1 MTRMLRRSFLA
12 ASAAASFPAA
22 SAQSRFAP
30 ARTVTEWPFTAS
42 RTHTVPDELELDV
55 VFQGSGGEHRVP
67 AFWAG
72 GNEWRVRFAA
82 PAPGRYTY
90 STICSD
96 PADAGLHAH
105 TGTLDVAPYE
115 GANPLLLHGAPRV
128 AANRRYLEHVGG
140 TPFFWLADTW
150 WMCLCQRFHW
160 PADFQQLTADRVAK
174 GFTVVQIVA
183 GLYPDM
189 PAFDP
194 RGANEAGFPWEKD
207 YARINPAYFDMAD
220 LRIQHLVSRGLA
232 PCIVGCWGYFLQWMG
247 VARMKRH
254 WRYLIAR
261 WGAYPVIWCL
271 AGEGTMPY
279 YLSTAKERD
288 AAEQKQGWTE
298 LARYVR
304 SIDPF
309 HRMVTIHP
317 SRSAREC
324 VTDPAVLDFDMLQTG
339 HGDRQSAP
347 NTVRTVTASYA
358 AQPRMP
364 VIDGEVCY
372 EGILEASREEV
383 QRFYFW
389 ACVLSGAAGHTYGAN
404 GIWQVNRR
412 DQPFG
417 PSPHG
422 RSWGDIPW
430 DEAARLPGAAHIA
443 HSKKLLMRFA
453 WWRFEPHPE
462 WVEPHWDET
471 NYWMPFAAGIP
482 GELRVI
488 FVPALWN
495 LPKVTS
501 LERGTWRGFF
511 FDPRNGRDIPIP
523 NAVPDASGT
532 WQPPLPPVVADW
544 VLVLERLKD

>member
-1 MTRMLRRSFLA
+1 MLRRSFLA
-12 ASAAASFPAA
+12 LSAAAPFSAA
-22 SAQSRFAP
+22 VAQSRFAL
-30 ARTVTEWPFTAS
+30 ARTVAEWPFTAS
-42 RTHTVPDELELDV
+42 RPHASPDELEVDV
-55 VFQGSGGEHRVP
+55 VFRGPSGEHRVP
-67 AFWAG
+67 AYWAG
-72 GNEWRVRFAA
+72 GSEWRVRFAA
-82 PAPGRYTY
+82 PAPGRYNYATV
-90 STICSD
+90 CSD
-96 PADAGLHAH
+96 PADTGLHGR
-105 TGTLDVAPYE
+105 TGTLDTAPYN
-115 GANPLLLHGAPRV
+115 GANPLVLQGAPRV
-128 AANRRYLEHVGG
+128 ASDRRHFEHEDG

-150 WMCLCQRFHW
+150 WMGLCQRFQW
-160 PADFQQLTADRVAK
+160 PADFQQLTADRAAK

-220 LRIQHLVSRGLA
+220 LRIQHLVSRGLVS
-232 PCIVGCWGYFLQWMG
+232 CIVGCWGYFLQWMG
-247 VARMKRH
+247 ATKMKRH
-254 WRYLIAR
+254 WRYLVAR
-261 WGAYPVIWCL
+261 WGAYPVVWCL
-271 AGEGTMPY
+271 AGEGAMPY

-288 AAEQKQGWTE
+288 SAEQKQGWTE

-304 SIDPF
+304 SVDPY
-309 HRMVTIHP
+309 RRLITIHP

-324 VTDPAVLDFDMLQTG
+324 VADPSVLDFDMLQTG

-347 NTVRTVTASYA
+347 NTVRTLTASYA

-372 EGILEASREEV
+372 EGIMEASRQEV

-412 DQPFG
+412 EQPFG

-430 DEAARLPGAAHIA
+430 EEAARLPGATHIA
-443 HSKKLLMRFA
+443 RSKALLMRYP

-462 WVEPHWDET
+462 WVDPHWNEK

-488 FVPALWN
+488 FLPTLWN
-495 LPKVTS
+495 PPQVKS
-501 LERGTWRGFF
+501 LEPGAWRGFF
-511 FDPRNGRDIPIP
+511 FDPRTGRDIPIP
-523 NAVPDASGT
+523 EVAPDASGT
-532 WQPPLPPVVADW
+532 WQSPIPPVVADW
-544 VLVLERLKD
+544 VLVLDRPKG

>member
-1 MTRMLRRSFLA
+1 MTPMLRRSFLA
-12 ASAAASFPAA
+12 LSAAAPFSAA
-22 SAQSRFAP
+22 VAQSRFAL
-30 ARTVTEWPFTAS
+30 ARTVAEWPFTAS
-42 RTHTVPDELELDV
+42 RPHASPDELELDV
-55 VFQGSGGEHRVP
+55 IFRGPSGEHRVP
-67 AFWAG
+67 AYWAG
-72 GNEWRVRFAA
+72 GSEWRVRFAA
-82 PAPGRYTY
+82 PAPGRYNYATV
-90 STICSD
+90 CSD
-96 PADAGLHAH
+96 PADTGLHAR
-105 TGTLDVAPYE
+105 TGTLEAAPYN
-115 GANPLLLHGAPRV
+115 GANPLVLQGAPRV
-128 AANRRYLEHVGG
+128 ASDRRHFEHDDG

-150 WMCLCQRFHW
+150 WMGLCQRFQW
-160 PADFQQLTADRVAK
+160 PADFQQLTADRAAK

-220 LRIQHLVSRGLA
+220 LRIQHLVSRGLV

-247 VARMKRH
+247 ATKMKRH
-254 WRYLIAR
+254 WRYLLAR
-261 WGAYPVIWCL
+261 WGAYPVVWCL
-271 AGEGTMPY
+271 AGEGAMPY

-304 SIDPF
+304 SVDPY
-309 HRMVTIHP
+309 RRLITIHP

-324 VTDPAVLDFDMLQTG
+324 VADPSVLDFDMLQTG

-347 NTVRTVTASYA
+347 NTVRTLTASYA

-372 EGILEASREEV
+372 EGIMEASRQEV

-412 DQPFG
+412 EQPFG

-430 DEAARLPGAAHIA
+430 DEAGRLPGATHIA
-443 HSKKLLMRFA
+443 HSKALLMRYP

-462 WVEPHWDET
+462 WVDPHWDEK

-488 FVPALWN
+488 FLPTLWN
-495 LPKVTS
+495 PPQVKS
-501 LERGTWRGFF
+501 LEPGPWRGFF
-511 FDPRNGRDIPIP
+511 FDPRTGRDIPIP
-523 NAVPDASGT
+523 EVAPDASGT
-532 WQPPLPPVVADW
+532 WQSPIPPMVADW
-544 VLVLERLKD
+544 VLVLDRPKG

>member
-1 MTRMLRRSFLA
+1 MLRRSFLA
-12 ASAAASFPAA
+12 LSAAAPFSAA
-22 SAQSRFAP
+22 VAQSRFAL
-30 ARTVTEWPFTAS
+30 ARTVAEWPFTAS
-42 RTHTVPDELELDV
+42 RPHASPDELEVDV
-55 VFQGSGGEHRVP
+55 VFRGPSGEHRVP
-67 AFWAG
+67 AYWAG
-72 GNEWRVRFAA
+72 GSEWRVRFAA
-82 PAPGRYTY
+82 PAPGRYNYATV
-90 STICSD
+90 CSD
-96 PADAGLHAH
+96 PADTGLHGR
-105 TGTLDVAPYE
+105 TGTLDTAPYN
-115 GANPLLLHGAPRV
+115 GANPLVLQGAPRV
-128 AANRRYLEHVGG
+128 ASDRRHFEHEDG

-150 WMCLCQRFHW
+150 WMGLCQRFQW
-160 PADFQQLTADRVAK
+160 PADFQQLTADRAAK

-220 LRIQHLVSRGLA
+220 LRIQHLVSRGLVS
-232 PCIVGCWGYFLQWMG
+232 CIVGCWGYFLQWMG
-247 VARMKRH
+247 ATKMKRH
-254 WRYLIAR
+254 WRYLVAR
-261 WGAYPVIWCL
+261 WGAYPVVWCL
-271 AGEGTMPY
+271 AGEGAMPY

-288 AAEQKQGWTE
+288 SAEQKQGWTE

-304 SIDPF
+304 SVDPY
-309 HRMVTIHP
+309 RRLITIHP

-324 VTDPAVLDFDMLQTG
+324 VADPSVLDFDMLQTG

-347 NTVRTVTASYA
+347 NTVRTLTASYA

-372 EGILEASREEV
+372 EGIMEASRQEV

-412 DQPFG
+412 EQPFG

-430 DEAARLPGAAHIA
+430 EEAARLPGATHIA
-443 HSKKLLMRFA
+443 RSKALLMRYP

-462 WVEPHWDET
+462 WVDPHWDEK

-488 FVPALWN
+488 FLPTLWN
-495 LPKVTS
+495 PPQVKS
-501 LERGTWRGFF
+501 LEPGAWRGFF
-511 FDPRNGRDIPIP
+511 FDPRTGRDIPIP
-523 NAVPDASGT
+523 EVAPDASGT
-532 WQPPLPPVVADW
+532 WQSPIPPVVADW
-544 VLVLERLKD
+544 VLVLDRPKG

>member
-1 MTRMLRRSFLA
+1 MTPMLRRSFLA
-12 ASAAASFPAA
+12 LSAAAPFSTAVG
-22 SAQSRFAP
+22 QSRFTV
-30 ARTVTEWPFTAS
+30 ARTVAEWPFTAS
-42 RTHTVPDELELDV
+42 RPHASPDELELDV
-55 VFQGSGGEHRVP
+55 VFKGPSAEHRVP

-96 PADAGLHAH
+96 PSDSGLHAR
-105 TGTLDVAPYE
+105 TGTLDAAPYA

-128 AANRRYLEHVGG
+128 ASDKRHFAHEDG

-150 WMCLCQRFHW
+150 WMGLCQRFQW
-160 PADFQQLTADRVAK
+160 PADFQQLTADRVTK

-194 RGANEAGFPWEKD
+194 RGANEAGFPWEND
-207 YARINPAYFDMAD
+207 YGHINPAYFDMAD

-232 PCIVGCWGYFLQWMG
+232 PCIVGCWGYFLHFMG
-247 VARMKRH
+247 VSKMKRH
-254 WRYLIAR
+254 WRYLVAR
-261 WGAYPVIWCL
+261 WGAYPVVWCL

-279 YLSTAKERD
+279 YLSPTKERD
-288 AAEQKQGWTE
+288 AEEQKQGWTE

-304 SIDPF
+304 SVDPY
-309 HRMVTIHP
+309 HHLITIHP
-317 SRSAREC
+317 SSSARDC
-324 VTDPAVLDFDMLQTG
+324 VSDPSVLDFDMLQTG

-347 NTVRTVTASYA
+347 NTVRTVAKSYA
-358 AQPRMP
+358 TEPRMP

-383 QRFYFW
+383 QRFCFW

-412 DQPFG
+412 EQPFG
-417 PSPHG
+417 ASPHG

-443 HSKKLLMRFA
+443 HSKALLMRYP
-453 WWRFEPHPE
+453 WWRFEPHPG
-462 WVEPHWDET
+462 WVDPHWDEK
-471 NYWMPFAAGIP
+471 NYWMPFAGGIP
-482 GELRVI
+482 SEVRVI
-488 FVPALWN
+488 FIPTLWN
-495 LPKVTS
+495 PPQVKS
-501 LERGTWRGFF
+501 LEPGPWRGFF
-511 FDPRNGRDIPIP
+511 FDPRTGRDIPISE
-523 NAVPDASGT
+523 VTPDASGT
-532 WQPPLPPVVADW
+532 WQSPIPPVVADW
-544 VLVLERLKD
+544 VLVLDRPKV

>member
-1 MTRMLRRSFLA
+1 MLRRSFLA
-12 ASAAASFPAA
+12 LSAAAPFSAA
-22 SAQSRFAP
+22 VAQSRFAL
-30 ARTVTEWPFTAS
+30 ARTVAEWPFTAS
-42 RTHTVPDELELDV
+42 RPHASPDELELDV
-55 VFQGSGGEHRVP
+55 IFRGPSGEHRVP
-67 AFWAG
+67 AYWAG
-72 GNEWRVRFAA
+72 GSEWRVRFAA
-82 PAPGRYTY
+82 PAPGRYNYATV
-90 STICSD
+90 CSD
-96 PADAGLHAH
+96 PADTGLHGR
-105 TGTLDVAPYE
+105 TGTLDTAPYN
-115 GANPLLLHGAPRV
+115 GANPLVLQGAPRV
-128 AANRRYLEHVGG
+128 ASDRRHFEHEDG

-150 WMCLCQRFHW
+150 WMGLCQRFQW
-160 PADFQQLTADRVAK
+160 PADFQQLTADRAAK

-220 LRIQHLVSRGLA
+220 LRIQHLVSRGLVS
-232 PCIVGCWGYFLQWMG
+232 CIVGCWGYFLQWMG
-247 VARMKRH
+247 ATKMKRH
-254 WRYLIAR
+254 WRYLVAR
-261 WGAYPVIWCL
+261 WGAYPVVWCL
-271 AGEGTMPY
+271 AGEGAMPY

-288 AAEQKQGWTE
+288 SAEQKQGWTE

-304 SIDPF
+304 SVDPY
-309 HRMVTIHP
+309 RRLITIHP

-324 VTDPAVLDFDMLQTG
+324 VADPSVLDFDMLQTG

-347 NTVRTVTASYA
+347 NTVRTLTASYA

-372 EGILEASREEV
+372 EGIMEASRQEV

-412 DQPFG
+412 EQPFG

-430 DEAARLPGAAHIA
+430 EEAARLPGATHIA
-443 HSKKLLMRFA
+443 RSKALLMRYP

-462 WVEPHWDET
+462 WVDPHWDEK

-488 FVPALWN
+488 FLPTLWN
-495 LPKVTS
+495 PPQVKS
-501 LERGTWRGFF
+501 LEPGAWRGFF
-511 FDPRNGRDIPIP
+511 FDPRTGRDIPIP
-523 NAVPDASGT
+523 EVAPDASGT
-532 WQPPLPPVVADW
+532 WQSPIPPVVADW
-544 VLVLERLKD
+544 VLVLDRPKG